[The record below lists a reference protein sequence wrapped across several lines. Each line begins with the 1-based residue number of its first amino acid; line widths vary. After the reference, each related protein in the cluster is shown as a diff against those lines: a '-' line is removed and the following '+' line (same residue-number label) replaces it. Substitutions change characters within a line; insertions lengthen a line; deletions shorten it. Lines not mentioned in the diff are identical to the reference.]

1 MNRFLLIIVLVTCRT
16 TWGAP
21 KKQRIGKP
29 EEWLWC
35 ESKPAKDEKQKRAEA
50 KLGEHLKELYKK
62 NRLSASE
69 TQDLLQK
76 ARNVGLE
83 FKNPVKGCNRQ
94 EFEEKPE
101 EGTETHNKNAARTL
115 IRNLRKHSLW
125 GPLYWAKVPVN
136 NPKTKQVEECS
147 LPFLL
152 PHEWLA
158 DYLRQPGAFEEA
170 MPETGTYESQ
180 ELAKV
185 CKAWKTPE
193 GSMLP
198 LGLHGD
204 GVPIQGRMNQS
215 TLDFFTMNL
224 PCSDKQCAKR
234 MPVCCLE
241 AKWHAGPETTKAI
254 CKVIAWSLENLG
266 HGFYPCKRHD
276 GIDFDKSLDKAR
288 IQLAG
293 KPMPGKAALL
303 VMRSDWDWNSK
314 WYGAPAPN
322 QKSGCCWL
330 CKAKPD
336 NWKAMTQADRLSA
349 VFEKPDEWLQS
360 LEERGKALNPLLEL
374 PGVSTFT
381 LKPDWMHVVDE
392 GCAALAA
399 GQILWEIVDCY
410 EASTREGRVDLLW
423 KHIQEIYKANNWP
436 AKKTLKKLTL
446 KDFKKP
452 GKAAELDVKA
462 ADCRYFQPILE
473 SLTKAHGFH
482 CGTKRQKAIHNV
494 AHYIGKMYAAL
505 EDGNCKEI
513 ASNGFKFCQQY
524 MALEEFATKQDPED
538 THTFRVRPK
547 LHLLQHILDKA
558 CRGCNPK
565 NEWAYKDETFGYRIQ
580 SLWFKRTSNANAN
593 PHYESERILLRWMN
607 EESFLSMDLAASSS
621 KG

>member
-1 MNRFLLIIVLVTCRT
+1 MLKGNNKTCSFLAVKDKMNRFLLIIVLVTCRT

-35 ESKPAKDEKQKRAEA
+35 ESKPAKDEKQKRAEG
-50 KLGEHLKELYKK
+50 KLGEHLTELYKK

-83 FKNPVKGCNRQ
+83 FKNPVKGCNKQ
-94 EFEEKPE
+94 DFEEKPE

-115 IRNLRKHSLW
+115 IRYLRKHSLW
-125 GPLYWAKVPVN
+125 GALYWAKVPVN

-185 CKAWKTPE
+185 CKAWRNPE
-193 GSMLP
+193 NSMLP

-215 TLDFFTMNL
+215 TLDLNL
-224 PCSDKQCAKR
+224 PCSDKQTAKR
-234 MPVCCLE
+234 MPVCLE

-266 HGFYPCKRHD
+266 HGLYPCKRHD
-276 GIDFDKSLDKAR
+276 GTDFDKSLDKAR

-293 KPMPGKAALL
+293 KQMPGKAALL

-322 QKSGCCWL
+322 QKSGCCWQL
-330 CKAKPD
+330 EGYDTSRQTVCNVCKA
-336 NWKAMTQADRLSA
+336 
-349 VFEKPDEWLQS
+349 
-360 LEERGKALNPLLEL
+360 
-374 PGVSTFT
+374 
-381 LKPDWMHVVDE
+381 
-392 GCAALAA
+392 
-399 GQILWEIVDCY
+399 
-410 EASTREGRVDLLW
+410 
-423 KHIQEIYKANNWP
+423 
-436 AKKTLKKLTL
+436 
-446 KDFKKP
+446 
-452 GKAAELDVKA
+452 
-462 ADCRYFQPILE
+462 
-473 SLTKAHGFH
+473 
-482 CGTKRQKAIHNV
+482 
-494 AHYIGKMYAAL
+494 
-505 EDGNCKEI
+505 
-513 ASNGFKFCQQY
+513 
-524 MALEEFATKQDPED
+524 
-538 THTFRVRPK
+538 
-547 LHLLQHILDKA
+547 
-558 CRGCNPK
+558 
-565 NEWAYKDETFGYRIQ
+565 
-580 SLWFKRTSNANAN
+580 
-593 PHYESERILLRWMN
+593 
-607 EESFLSMDLAASSS
+607 
-621 KG
+621 